1 MKISTAHRLF
11 SEYLEKPDAL
21 ENPQDYLGPNYL
33 AVLNFWLWIDTL
45 STDQWKE
52 VARRYDA
59 IPSAARDASGDAAWS
74 AARYAASDAA
84 WNAAGVAAEDAAR
97 VAARV
102 AAGWA
107 TVEIMGSHNLIE
119 KGTPLTFV
127 PLFEFSQK
135 KETNSTSYTCTI
147 NGIDFPVIEPKVI
160 LVSTPNGRDPFNSW
174 RTYSNSCCEIE
185 L

>member
-1 MKISTAHRLF
+1 MKISTAHQRF
-11 SEYLEKPDAL
+11 SEYLENSDAL

-33 AVLNFWLWIDTL
+33 SVLNFWLWIDTL
-45 STDQWKE
+45 STEQWEE

-59 IPSAARDASGDAAWS
+59 IPDAARYAAWNAAWS
-74 AARYAASDAA
+74 AARDAA
-84 WNAAGVAAEDAAR
+84 WVAAWDAAWDAARNAAGSAAGYAAWN
-97 VAARV
+97 

-127 PLFEFSQK
+127 P
-135 KETNSTSYTCTI
+135 I
-147 NGIDFPVIEPKVI
+147 
-160 LVSTPNGRDPFNSW
+160 FND
-174 RTYSNSCCEIE
+174 